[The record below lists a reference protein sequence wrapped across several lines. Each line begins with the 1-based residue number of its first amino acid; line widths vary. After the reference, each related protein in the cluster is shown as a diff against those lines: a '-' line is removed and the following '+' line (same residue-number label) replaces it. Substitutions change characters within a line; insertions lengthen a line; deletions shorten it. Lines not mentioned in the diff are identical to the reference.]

1 MEIIYTTVTCNLS
14 AKEVFCLPF
23 SLQCIFMS
31 SYLFYQVAGLVVIGV
46 ICLLV
51 VCVMLMTVSSMSI
64 CITYYVVYLP

>member
-23 SLQCIFMS
+23 SLQCILMS

-46 ICLLV
+46 ICLLA
-51 VCVMLMTVSSMSI
+51 VCVMLTI
-64 CITYYVVYLP
+64 LFC